1 MKELV
6 IPPPAERDSG
16 SVEMIRA
23 WIAEK
28 GLHCTINVGVYRDNV
43 VHDEA
48 TAWGIIL
55 ADVVRHLSNA
65 LEEGYGD
72 DKEST
77 IKAVVRSFAKELQL
91 PTSEADGYFWHN

>member
-48 TAWGIIL
+48 TA
-55 ADVVRHLSNA
+55 
-65 LEEGYGD
+65 
-72 DKEST
+72 
-77 IKAVVRSFAKELQL
+77 
-91 PTSEADGYFWHN
+91 